1 MSNQINIQKEKNEAY
16 DAVRSGIGLIDLS
29 ETGRIVVKGED
40 HVEFL
45 DRLVTKDIMFM
56 EEETTLFT
64 LLLQEDGTVIDIIN
78 LFKNEDSITVIT
90 TPHKKD
96 TVLAWLENQKTNGI
110 EVIDLSQTHSL
121 LGFEGP
127 YAWRLA
133 QQFLDFEI
141 SSLPFQSFV
150 LNQLFGKEIL
160 LARTGVTAE
169 YGYQLLFEKYLEP
182 IVVETIN
189 SFKDD
194 DINLKKVDWETLET
208 LMLEIRHPYFEFKHL
223 EELNIFEASLEWF
236 IDFYKDEFYGRESL
250 EQQSEAG
257 VNKRIVGFTTGI
269 ESQITVNDEIFI
281 EEQLIGK
288 VIELK
293 ESPVLNMRLGVVLLE
308 EPFAVSGIG
317 FYVKNKENAL
327 YEAHTQSS
335 PYILPKSWSIK
346 IL

>member
-96 TVLAWLENQKTNGI
+96 TVLAWLENQKTHGI
-110 EVIDLSQTHSL
+110 EIIDISQTHSL

-169 YGYQLLFEKYLEP
+169 YGYQLLFEQSLEP
-182 IVVETIN
+182 IVVQTIN

-194 DINLKKVDWETLET
+194 DISLKRVDWETLET

-293 ESPVLNMRLGVVLLE
+293 ESPVLNMRIGVALLE
-308 EPFAVSGIG
+308 EPFAVSGIE
-317 FYVKNKENAL
+317 FYIKNKENAL
-327 YEAHTQSS
+327 YEARTQSS

>member
-1 MSNQINIQKEKNEAY
+1 MSNQISIQKEKNEAY
-16 DAVRSGIGLIDLS
+16 DAVRSGIGVIDLS
-29 ETGRIVVKGED
+29 ETGRIVVKGES

-45 DRLVTKDIMFM
+45 DGLVTKDIMFM

-78 LFKNEDSITVIT
+78 LFKNEDSITIIT
-90 TPHKKD
+90 TAHKKG

-110 EVIDLSQTHSL
+110 EIIDISQTHSL

-133 QQFLDFEI
+133 QKFLDFEI

-194 DINLKKVDWETLET
+194 DINLKRVNWETLET

-269 ESQITVNDEIFI
+269 ESRITVNDEIFI

-293 ESPVLNMRLGVVLLE
+293 ESPVLNMRLGIALLE

-317 FYVKNKENAL
+317 FYVKNKENTL

>member
-1 MSNQINIQKEKNEAY
+1 MSNQINVQEETNEAY
-16 DAVRSGIGLIDLS
+16 DAVRNGIGVIDLS
-29 ETGRIVVKGED
+29 ATGRIVVKGED

-45 DRLVTKDIMFM
+45 DRLVTKDIIFM

-78 LFKNEDSITVIT
+78 LFKNEDSLTVIT
-90 TPHKKD
+90 TPHKKEM
-96 TVLAWLENQKTNGI
+96 VLAWLQNQKPSGVEI
-110 EVIDLSQTHSL
+110 IDISQTHSL

-127 YAWRLA
+127 YAWKLA
-133 QQFLDFEI
+133 QKFLDFEI

-150 LNQLFGKEIL
+150 LNQLFGKEFL

-169 YGYQLLFEKYLEP
+169 YGYQLLFEKCLEP
-182 IVVETIN
+182 IVLETVN
-189 SFKDD
+189 SFKEE
-194 DINLKKVDWETLET
+194 DIKLKKVDWETLET

-223 EELNIFEASLEWF
+223 EELNIFEAGLEWF

-269 ESQITVNDEIFI
+269 ESKITVNDEIFI

-293 ESPVLNMRLGVVLLE
+293 ESPVLNRRLGIALLE

>member
-1 MSNQINIQKEKNEAY
+1 M
-16 DAVRSGIGLIDLS
+16 
-29 ETGRIVVKGED
+29 
-40 HVEFL
+40 
-45 DRLVTKDIMFM
+45 
-56 EEETTLFT
+56 
-64 LLLQEDGTVIDIIN
+64 
-78 LFKNEDSITVIT
+78 FKNEDSITVIT
-90 TPHKKD
+90 TAHKKD

-110 EVIDLSQTHSL
+110 EIIDISQTHSL

-133 QQFLDFEI
+133 QKFLDFEI

-194 DINLKKVDWETLET
+194 DINLKRVDWETLET

-257 VNKRIVGFTTGI
+257 VNKRIVGFTIGI
-269 ESQITVNDEIFI
+269 ESKITVNDEIFI

-293 ESPVLNMRLGVVLLE
+293 ESPVLNRRLGIALLE
-308 EPFAVSGIG
+308 EPFAVSGIE
-317 FYVKNKENAL
+317 FYIKNKENAL
-327 YEAHTQSS
+327 YEARTQSS

>member
-1 MSNQINIQKEKNEAY
+1 MSNQISIQKEKNEAY
-16 DAVRSGIGLIDLS
+16 DAVRSGIGVIDLS
-29 ETGRIVVKGED
+29 ETGRIVVKGEG

-45 DRLVTKDIMFM
+45 DGLVTKDIMFM

-78 LFKNEDSITVIT
+78 LFKNEDSITIIT
-90 TPHKKD
+90 TAHKKG

-110 EVIDLSQTHSL
+110 EIIDISQTHSL

-133 QQFLDFEI
+133 QKFLDFEI

-194 DINLKKVDWETLET
+194 DINLKRVNWETLET

-269 ESQITVNDEIFI
+269 ESRITVNDEIFI

-293 ESPVLNMRLGVVLLE
+293 ESPVLNMRLGIALLE

-317 FYVKNKENAL
+317 FYVKNKENTL

>member
-110 EVIDLSQTHSL
+110 EVIDISQTHSL

-250 EQQSEAG
+250 EQQSEA
-257 VNKRIVGFTTGI
+257 
-269 ESQITVNDEIFI
+269 
-281 EEQLIGK
+281 
-288 VIELK
+288 
-293 ESPVLNMRLGVVLLE
+293 
-308 EPFAVSGIG
+308 
-317 FYVKNKENAL
+317 
-327 YEAHTQSS
+327 
-335 PYILPKSWSIK
+335 
-346 IL
+346 

>member
-16 DAVRSGIGLIDLS
+16 DAVRSGIGVIDLS

-90 TPHKKD
+90 TAHKKD
-96 TVLAWLENQKTNGI
+96 TVLDWLENQKTNGI
-110 EVIDLSQTHSL
+110 EIIDISQTHSL

-133 QQFLDFEI
+133 QKFLDFEI

-169 YGYQLLFEKYLEP
+169 YGYQLLFEKHLEP

-194 DINLKKVDWETLET
+194 DIILKRVDWETLET

-293 ESPVLNMRLGVVLLE
+293 ESPVLNMRLGVALLE
-308 EPFAVSGIG
+308 EPFAVSGIE
-317 FYVKNKENAL
+317 FYIKNKENAL
-327 YEAHTQSS
+327 YEARTQSS

>member
-1 MSNQINIQKEKNEAY
+1 MSNQINIQKGKNEAY
-16 DAVRSGIGLIDLS
+16 DAVRSGIGVIDLS
-29 ETGRIVVKGED
+29 ETGRIIVKGEE

-90 TPHKKD
+90 TPHKKEA
-96 TVLAWLENQKTNGI
+96 VLAWLEIQKTNGI
-110 EVIDLSQTHSL
+110 EIIDISQTHSL

-133 QQFLDFEI
+133 QKFLDFEI

-169 YGYQLLFEKYLEP
+169 YGYQLLFEKSLEP

-293 ESPVLNMRLGVVLLE
+293 ESPVLSMRLGVALLE
-308 EPFAVSGIG
+308 EPFAVSGIK

-327 YEAHTQSS
+327 YEARTQSS

>member
-1 MSNQINIQKEKNEAY
+1 
-16 DAVRSGIGLIDLS
+16 
-29 ETGRIVVKGED
+29 
-40 HVEFL
+40 
-45 DRLVTKDIMFM
+45 
-56 EEETTLFT
+56 
-64 LLLQEDGTVIDIIN
+64 
-78 LFKNEDSITVIT
+78 
-90 TPHKKD
+90 
-96 TVLAWLENQKTNGI
+96 VLAWLENQKTNGI
-110 EVIDLSQTHSL
+110 EIIDISQTHSL

-189 SFKDD
+189 SFNDD

-293 ESPVLNMRLGVVLLE
+293 ESPVLNMRLGVALLE

>member
-1 MSNQINIQKEKNEAY
+1 MSNQINVKEETNEAY
-16 DAVRSGIGLIDLS
+16 DAVRNGIGVIELS
-29 ETGRIVVKGED
+29 ATGRIVVKGED

-64 LLLQEDGTVIDIIN
+64 LLLQEDGNVIDLIN

-110 EVIDLSQTHSL
+110 EIIDISQTHSL

-194 DINLKKVDWETLET
+194 DINLKRVDWETLET

-293 ESPVLNMRLGVVLLE
+293 ESPVLDMRLGIALLD

-317 FYVKNKENAL
+317 FYIKNKEKAL
-327 YEAHTQSS
+327 YKAHTQSS